1 MEIDRSGAA
10 ANAFNLEVEQSDDG
24 SWCVVRTVDGRRHV
38 ISRHAD
44 QARAQ
49 AAAASI
55 NDTSRNDIVG
65 ERDKDVAVV
74 QAAGNVDRPLDDA
87 SEMADRPAAGN
98 VPNEDEAIEAFDR
111 GDDRPLREQRELVD
125 DTGTDI
131 RQYTGEPVDTEAG
144 PVIPQQ
150 TAVGSQRVVGGGE
163 FPNSADHEIAGR
175 EGPDSDD
182 EPDTRAQWPRRRAAG
197 TGDSTSSP
205 SVDE

>member
-1 MEIDRSGAA
+1 MEIDRSGVA
-10 ANAFNLEVEQSDDG
+10 ANAFNLEVEQADDG
-24 SWCVVRTVDGRRHV
+24 SWCVVRAVDGRRHV
-38 ISRHAD
+38 VSRHAD
-44 QARAQ
+44 QAGAQ

-65 ERDKDVAVV
+65 ERDKDVAVGH
-74 QAAGNVDRPLDDA
+74 QATTDQRDDA
-87 SEMADRPAAGN
+87 SEMAERPAAGN
-98 VPNEDEAIEAFDR
+98 VPNEDEAIEAFER
-111 GDDRPLREQRELVD
+111 GDDRPLRDQRELVD

-175 EGPDSDD
+175 EGSDSDEQD
-182 EPDTRAQWPRRRAAG
+182 RRAGWPRRRDEG
-197 TGDSTSSP
+197 TGDSSSSP